1 MTPPWTQEDEEE
13 FQQYCRERAA
23 RGRPFLGGV
32 LKTPPTE
39 KEIAASLPISQRIK
53 WAAEMDTATPL
64 ARCPIDPKG
73 LLQVLPQE
81 KCPAPGSA
89 GDHSQSQQVPPSNP
103 DHREPDP
110 DA

>member
-32 LKTPPTE
+32 LETPPTE

-53 WAAEMDTATPL
+53 WATEMDTSTPL
-64 ARCPIDPKG
+64 AHCPIDPAA
-73 LLQVLPQE
+73 LTQAPPQE
-81 KCPAPGSA
+81 TAPNLDGNR
-89 GDHSQSQQVPPSNP
+89 SQSQQQCPSNP
-103 DHREPDP
+103 DHQEPDP

>member
-13 FQQYCRERAA
+13 FLQYCRERAA

-32 LKTPPTE
+32 LETSPTE

-53 WAAEMDTATPL
+53 WATEMDTSTPL

-73 LLQVLPQE
+73 LMQVLPQE
-81 KCPAPGSA
+81 TAPAPA
-89 GDHSQSQQVPPSNP
+89 GGRSQSQQQCPSNP
-103 DHREPDP
+103 DHQEPDP